1 MSRWGGLALGCVV
14 ILAAG
19 AALAA
24 SPETAKVKE
33 KSFRFFGL
41 QGEGGYL
48 GIVIKDLDGAS
59 ARGARVESVRG
70 ESPAAKA
77 GLEEGDIVV
86 RFDGE
91 AVRSAEQLRRLVR
104 ETPPGRDVSITVT
117 RKGQEQK
124 LTATL
129 DKGRGDMAF
138 EMGGPEGPGTWPFA
152 AAPTP
157 PEAPLPPGA
166 HPFAPDDGSPARRM
180 HREFGPR
187 WRMAPPGPRKLGIQF
202 QEISGQLAKYFK
214 VEGDEGILV
223 VSVDENGPAGKAGL
237 KAGDVITRIA
247 GKSVKDAEDVRR
259 EVEALDAGKEAV
271 VSVQRDGRP
280 VDLKVMVGSQKPR
293 PDVSST
299 T

>member
-1 MSRWGGLALGCVV
+1 MSRWWRFALGCAV

-19 AALAA
+19 GALAA
-24 SPETAKVKE
+24 SSESGPTKEKE
-33 KSFRFFGL
+33 KSFRFLGM
-41 QGEGGYL
+41 QTEGGYL
-48 GIVIKDLDGAS
+48 GVVIKDLDGAA

-77 GLEEGDIVV
+77 GIEEGDIVV
-86 RFDGE
+86 GFDGE

-104 ETPPGRDVSITVT
+104 ETPPGREVSVTVT
-117 RKGQEQK
+117 RNGAEQK

-138 EMGGPEGPGTWPFA
+138 DLGGPDGRWPFA
-152 AAPTP
+152 APPIP

-166 HPFAPDDGSPARRM
+166 DVFNPDDGGPVRRM

-187 WRMAPPGPRKLGIQF
+187 WRTAPPGPRKLGIQF

-214 VEGDEGILV
+214 VEGGSGILV
-223 VSVDENGPAGKAGL
+223 VSVDENGPAAKAGL
-237 KAGDVITRIA
+237 KAGDLITRIG
-247 GKSVKDAEDVRR
+247 GKPVKDGEEVRR
-259 EVEALDAGKEAV
+259 EVEALDSGKEAV
-271 VSVQRDGRP
+271 VSVLRDGRP
-280 VDLKVMVGSQKPR
+280 LELKVTVGGEKPR
-293 PDVSST
+293 PDAAST